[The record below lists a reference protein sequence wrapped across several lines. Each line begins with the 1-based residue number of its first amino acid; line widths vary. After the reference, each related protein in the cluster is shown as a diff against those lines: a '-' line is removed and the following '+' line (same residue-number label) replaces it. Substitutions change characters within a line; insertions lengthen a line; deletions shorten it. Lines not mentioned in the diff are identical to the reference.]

1 MRVRWLGLCSRKGQL
16 NSIDFISAIVIFMVL
31 VVFMVTF
38 WFVSISHVATG
49 VKENRMGAAAVSISD
64 MLVKGSGTPSTWE
77 DDPANAE
84 VLGLAISPNVLSEN
98 KIQQFTSMDYNES
111 REILGL
117 DYDYYFYVECLEGNR
132 LYESG
137 TAGLGDQSIAVT
149 RFAVLDDEK
158 VRLRLVIHG

>member
-1 MRVRWLGLCSRKGQL
+1 MCNRKGQL

-31 VVFMVTF
+31 VVFLVTF

-64 MLVKGSGTPSTWE
+64 MLIRGPGVPSTWDE
-77 DDPANAE
+77 DPANAE
-84 VLGLAISPNVLSEN
+84 VLGLAIFPNVLSEN
-98 KIQQFTSMDYNES
+98 KIQQFTSMEYNET
-111 REILGL
+111 RELLGL
-117 DYDYYFYVECLEGNR
+117 DYEYYFYVESLNGNR

-137 TAGLGDQSIAVT
+137 TAGLGKQSIAVT

-158 VRLRLVIHG
+158 VRMRLVIHG